1 MYYCDLLK
9 MKISMDTF
17 MTSSTRSSE
26 KCSCDNFQCSHS
38 AKVKI
43 KQYKLFYVYS
53 SIAFSHLNLYK
64 IYFILFTCFSY
75 FSQLVNSFQHMFFSF
90 TLLFFFPH
98 FKFGKLIGS
107 MRQELIQL
115 LLLTTFISCQLCAGY
130 QIAVNT
136 IQSYKQM
143 AA

>member
-90 TLLFFFPH
+90 TLLFFFS
-98 FKFGKLIGS
+98 FQVWEAY
-107 MRQELIQL
+107 RQYE
-115 LLLTTFISCQLCAGY
+115 AGVDTAV
-130 QIAVNT
+130 AVNNIHQLST
-136 IQSYKQM
+136 LCRIPDCSKYYRKL
-143 AA
+143 